1 MLPLKSGLV
10 AIEECPQVIVTM
22 HHNPADIVT
31 CQGTWEDSQTRPL
44 NQEASGTNSSDLG
57 AMLALNQG
65 ASKISE
71 ATTTKGMIEVVI

>member
-1 MLPLKSGLV
+1 MLPLKSGLA

-22 HHNPADIVT
+22 HHSLADIVT

-44 NQEASGTNSSDLG
+44 NQEASGTNSSDRG

-71 ATTTKGMIEVVI
+71 AITTKGMIEVVI

>member
-1 MLPLKSGLV
+1 MLPLKSGLE

-22 HHNPADIVT
+22 HHSLADIVT

-44 NQEASGTNSSDLG
+44 NQEASGTNFSDLA

-71 ATTTKGMIEVVI
+71 AIRTKGMIEVVI